1 MSRKQTTKVFF
12 KLDGTKPLTGDMAIR
27 VPFTNHE
34 HDIGIIRSIEID
46 RETSNGGGA
55 VFIKYYRS
63 EFDNGVPKPLDAE
76 DKRHEEIL
84 AIFENP
90 DDGLKKLEFVL
101 VADNLAMI
109 RVAGTIAVKIGIVY
123 TDLDESIEPTAE
135 EKRQQNDRAYLK
147 LEYDLRAK
155 NPYESPR
162 INAIW
167 KEVNKIVEP
176 AGRVQVLINYI
187 FEARDIETKEL
198 RMVWTGCWIVDQRH
212 VIVNSSRMHDLIKC
226 LMSGVGGYFR
236 SHGYKYSKKMVDRK
250 RLDEILDRYK
260 ISKWGWVHYA
270 LA

>member
-90 DDGLKKLEFVL
+90 DDGLKKLEL
-101 VADNLAMI
+101 
-109 RVAGTIAVKIGIVY
+109 
-123 TDLDESIEPTAE
+123 DLDESIEPTAE

-155 NPYESPR
+155 SPYESPR

-198 RMVWTGCWIVDQRH
+198 RMVWTGCWIVDQKH